1 MDNFTYSNKDL
12 TNPQTDGQKESPKS
26 QTNNESIFLRLANR
40 EGDAICL
47 KITGDK
53 IESLGYGTFATITD
67 GWDTIDIESDY
78 PLSVIQ
84 RKPHVSKFHI
94 RSRELKNHDYA
105 WGDSWGD
112 STYDK
117 HDGFFSE
124 EEAYKQML
132 IAAKEWPSLMYK
144 IVEE

>member
-84 RKPHVSKFHI
+84 RKPHASKFYI
-94 RSRELKNHDYA
+94 RSRAFNNDDKV
-105 WGDSWGD
+105 WGGSSYNKRDG
-112 STYDK
+112 
-117 HDGFFSE
+117 DGFFSE